1 MPGSGPTLDLNADL
15 GESFG
20 RWSLG
25 DDAALVPLI
34 SSANVA
40 CGFHA
45 GDPGTMRRTVALA
58 AEHGVA
64 VGAHVGYPDLAGFGR
79 RAMALSAAEVRDAV
93 AYQVGALAAIAAGE
107 GVRLTHVK
115 PHGALY
121 VSCSAVP
128 EMADALARAV
138 ADVDDRLL
146 VLLLDPA
153 VAASV
158 EAHGLRFVR
167 EAFIDLEYE
176 ADGTLRLEA
185 TKQAW
190 APERVAQRA
199 LRLACEGLI
208 DAVDGRDLRIDAAT
222 ACLHGD
228 APNAVATAREVRR
241 VLEAAGV
248 EIAPL
253 RPADG
258 ARPGAPPPL
267 AAT

>member
-1 MPGSGPTLDLNADL
+1 MPDPRRTLDLNADL

-58 AEHGVA
+58 VEHGVA

-79 RAMALSAAEVRDAV
+79 RPMALSASEVRDAV

-107 GVRLTHVK
+107 GARLRHVK

-121 VSCSAVP
+121 AACSADP
-128 EMADALARAV
+128 ELAGAVARAV
-138 ADVDDRLL
+138 ADVDPGLL
-146 VLLLDPA
+146 LLLLDPR
-153 VAASV
+153 VAPAV
-158 EAHGLRFVR
+158 EAHGVRFVR
-167 EAFIDLEYE
+167 EAFVDLEYE
-176 ADGTLRLEA
+176 ADGRLRLEA
-185 TKQAW
+185 EKRAW
-190 APERVAQRA
+190 PPERVAARA
-199 LRLACEGLI
+199 LRLVREGVI
-208 DAVDGRDLRIDAAT
+208 DAVDGHDLRVDAAT

-241 VLEAAGV
+241 VLATADITVAA
-248 EIAPL
+248 L
-253 RPADG
+253 DG
-258 ARPGAPPPL
+258 ADRAG
-267 AAT
+267 